1 MKQKYNAIIFFSP
14 EMAIL
19 PRKYRNI
26 TQLENFL
33 IYAQKTG
40 GWYVN
45 LYNAKDRKFELRK
58 YLKNDF

>member
-1 MKQKYNAIIFFSP
+1 MKQKYNAIIFFNP
-14 EMAIL
+14 EMAIT

-33 IYAQKTG
+33 IYAKKSG